1 MKNYRIF
8 VEKLSCFQVEAESL
22 RRELNDNLDLG
33 LRTLRLVN
41 VYDLFGFTEELL
53 EKSRYA
59 VFGEVVTDRVTDEC
73 DLAGTRYLAVECLPG
88 QFDQRAASAVDC
100 VRLIDPQ
107 ADVRIKSSKLLV
119 FDGDLSDEALGRIRR
134 YYINAVESREKD
146 LAVLD
151 DAEQAAVK
159 PVPVLDGFRRME
171 EADLADYCKAQGLAM
186 SADDLAEV
194 VGYFRREG
202 RDPYETELRTLQY
215 DMLYGDRVVYGGEN
229 PFEETDMRF
238 GTRDVVLHRAAV
250 RGDTLTAYGE
260 NFTPYSAIYIDGTR
274 YETTFVSENK
284 ITCTAE
290 DLPADAR
297 ISVRQVAEDGTELS
311 SAVVREESG

>member
-8 VEKLSCFQVEAESL
+8 VEKLPCFQVEAESL

-159 PVPVLDGFRRME
+159 PVPVRDGCSRME

-186 SADDLAEV
+186 NADDLAEV

-202 RDPYETELRTLQY
+202 RDPYETELRIL
-215 DMLYGDRVVYGGEN
+215 
-229 PFEETDMRF
+229 
-238 GTRDVVLHRAAV
+238 
-250 RGDTLTAYGE
+250 DTYW
-260 NFTPYSAIYIDGTR
+260 SDHCR
-274 YETTFVSENK
+274 HTTFTTELEK
-284 ITCTAE
+284 ITVE
-290 DLPADAR
+290 
-297 ISVRQVAEDGTELS
+297 
-311 SAVVREESG
+311 